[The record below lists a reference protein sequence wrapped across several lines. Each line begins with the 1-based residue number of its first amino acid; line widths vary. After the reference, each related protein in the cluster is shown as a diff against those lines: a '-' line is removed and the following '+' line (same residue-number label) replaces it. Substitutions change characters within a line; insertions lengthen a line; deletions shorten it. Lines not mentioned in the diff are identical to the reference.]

1 MPSTIRTW
9 QLPAL
14 AAAFLVV
21 AYAFVVANNL
31 LLGVF
36 AAALLYLLAWVIDRA
51 SSGNPLEDMTR
62 ARRLATGAVVLVVL
76 AYSVVVAGS
85 VLLGVLVSATV
96 VTVAWITSPL
106 GPVARWLDSR

>member
-9 QLPAL
+9 QFPVLV
-14 AAAFLVV
+14 AAFLVV
-21 AYAFVVANNL
+21 AYATVIAGNA

-62 ARRLATGAVVLVVL
+62 ARRLATGAVVLIVL
-76 AYSVVVAGS
+76 AYSVVVAAS

-96 VTVAWITSPL
+96 VAVAWITSPL
-106 GPVARWLDSR
+106 GPVARWLDAR